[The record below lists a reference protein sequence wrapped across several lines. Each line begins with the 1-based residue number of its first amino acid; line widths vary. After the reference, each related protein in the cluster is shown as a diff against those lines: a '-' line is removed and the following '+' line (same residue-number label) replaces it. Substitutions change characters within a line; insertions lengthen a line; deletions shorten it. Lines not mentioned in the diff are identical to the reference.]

1 MEREVGADSEP
12 SAAMEINYD
21 DYEDPYD
28 QNYHAEVST
37 YKPNWLGCCIVFGK
51 IYLFIYETLF
61 MVDYLLKLD
70 NFWFFFSQI

>member
-37 YKPNWLGCCIVFGK
+37 YKPN
-51 IYLFIYETLF
+51 
-61 MVDYLLKLD
+61 
-70 NFWFFFSQI
+70 